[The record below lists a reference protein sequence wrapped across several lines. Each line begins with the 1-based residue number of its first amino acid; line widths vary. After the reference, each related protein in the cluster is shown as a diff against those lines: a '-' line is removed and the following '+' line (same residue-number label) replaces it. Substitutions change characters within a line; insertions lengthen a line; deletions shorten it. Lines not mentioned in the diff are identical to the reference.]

1 MTVQD
6 SRTAWDVDTW
16 DLDAWDVDAWD
27 VDGWEFDDDAEDTL
41 LGPEVAVPGRSVM
54 VTLPL
59 EERTRIIDAYI
70 RRELARVLLVAPRDI
85 DVAGR
90 TMNSLGVGSVA
101 GLQLQN
107 RIERALE
114 VEVNLQML
122 LLASSAQE
130 LIDCLAG
137 QLGPEGHDN
146 GHRNGHGHRVR
157 QHA

>member
-6 SRTAWDVDTW
+6 TPAAWDVGTW
-16 DLDAWDVDAWD
+16 DSETWDVDAWD
-27 VDGWEFDDDAEDTL
+27 VDAWEFDDEADDDL

-59 EERTRIIDAYI
+59 AERTRIIDAYV
-70 RRELARVLLVAPRDI
+70 RRELARVLGVAPRDI
-85 DVAGR
+85 GVAGR
-90 TMNSLGVGSVA
+90 TMNSLGIGSVA

-122 LLASSAQE
+122 LLANSAQE

-137 QLGPEGHDN
+137 QLGPL
-146 GHRNGHGHRVR
+146 GHGHRTG
-157 QHA
+157 QSA